1 MNGTF
6 YTQED
11 HPSPE
16 QKRRMWRAVR
26 PGASR
31 KRSVLMF
38 IPDARSFAYGIAAS
52 VFIYFSAVGVL
63 STVRNSIA
71 GAKPDAV
78 RLDEAYQSAI
88 EQFERVVPRLVA
100 SKDAKTGPAL
110 AEREAELSRMNAA
123 IAELRLAT
131 GEGDLSPLKQRRLR
145 QLYSLKLQV
154 LQEMI
159 ENGEVEL

>member
-1 MNGTF
+1 MIDRF
-6 YTQED
+6 YAEG
-11 HPSPE
+11 E
-16 QKRRMWRAVR
+16 QPTPDQRKRMWHAVR
-26 PGASR
+26 RDASG
-31 KRSVLMF
+31 KRSRLMF

-52 VFIYFSAVGVL
+52 VLMYFSAVGVV

-71 GAKPDAV
+71 GAAPEAV

-100 SKDAKTGPAL
+100 STDAKARPAI

-154 LQEMI
+154 LQAMI